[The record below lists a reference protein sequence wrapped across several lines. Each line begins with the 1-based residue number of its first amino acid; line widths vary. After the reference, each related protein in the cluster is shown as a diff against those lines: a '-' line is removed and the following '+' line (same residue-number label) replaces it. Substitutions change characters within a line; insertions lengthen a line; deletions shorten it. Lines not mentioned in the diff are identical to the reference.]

1 MNLRDVIL
9 NCNQYIDSDE
19 FMNMVFVKKQN
30 NKFESNSEATVLKLT
45 FEEMEMNLR
54 DIANSKCPGFDYF
67 LEMNIVQDFYAEIQ
81 NSKEYNSDDE
91 RVKRIIYYAEFD
103 A

>member
-1 MNLRDVIL
+1 MNLKDIIL

-30 NKFESNSEATVLKLT
+30 NKFESNSEAMVLKLT
-45 FEEMEMNLR
+45 FEEMEMNLT

-67 LEMNIVQDFYAEIQ
+67 LEMSIVQDFYAEIQ